1 MTPEQLAAQ
10 LPQGYKVHQ
19 NLNDHGVEVVQ
30 VHHAFLDAHSQSYP
44 LAEAHLALGW
54 ALDHASRY
62 DADKELSPVQTLVS
76 QLPTGYG
83 WVHITASDHHGIRYP
98 DGEVSK
104 VVWKDPAEALEH
116 AKAHA
121 KVHASRYDADKAA
134 KDQEILG
141 PKLAGAFAKAEAN
154 LERTRLTLNIPEM
167 TFTVDARHRKLADG
181 RTVPEGWG
189 ILQSKRAMEAG
200 TMDGWNITTPN
211 HIGDLIEAVD
221 RDVLREWPTPEAAL
235 NYIEELIESAERMN
249 ERNQPS
255 NELCAVTIP
264 TDEDRAAAGAIA
276 LPEGYSIR
284 IRGALGNTPQ
294 QYRAIYPDKDGRTL
308 HPTAE
313 LAAQECIRHYIEQ
326 HTRRMATM
334 PPGYQLSDVADWGD
348 SALMHVIYPDG
359 GTSDLM
365 DYTYEKLKAHAWD
378 HFEAQPDR
386 KDCPP
391 GYRVVNVDGDGE
403 YWEVIHPTGPDGNH
417 FERREWAVAAAR
429 DYHHLL
435 VAREGFRRLGMVKG
449 EPGTAQGSIEERLAA
464 ARAQLPE
471 KYQIDPVGSRFRVSF
486 YGAITGRDRKTPEA
500 ALSWAQRHEALSR
513 IRLEE
518 GVEHSHRDKIAALIQ
533 PHPNMTAEGRLSGNG
548 SGTNTY
554 SMWRL
559 YYCNAVS
566 PWFSIIVLDNLKL
579 NIADLLNVQPQEV
592 TAMTHPAHEG
602 RTLNEIKKMIQ
613 LLENGEWADTHP
625 TTAEGQRL
633 EQLLNNMIALQRKS
647 DAAGHLMADQLQE
660 LRAKPESSR
669 LAYEEMEALRQVFET
684 NDVEGLKAFE
694 PKYAITS
701 VWQTALYDRMQEH
714 AKREAEL
721 RRLVAETDLK
731 AISASEPAPA
741 AQPYYTLEDKI
752 VDLAIDVIAGTAHPE
767 RAKVLLREI
776 IKEAKA

>member
-1 MTPEQLAAQ
+1 MTPEQLGAQ
-10 LPQGYKVHQ
+10 LPHGYGAT
-19 NLNDHGVEVVQ
+19 LTRNDHHVEVVQ
-30 VHHAFLDAHSQSYP
+30 TFHRASGQRSQPYP
-44 LAEAHLALGW
+44 LADANLALGW

-62 DADKELSPVQTLVS
+62 DANPLSEITMGELAA
-76 QLPTGYG
+76 QLPKGYT
-83 WVHITASDHHGIRYP
+83 VQINHDSDLRVRY
-98 DGEVSK
+98 DLTEEVSG
-104 VVWKDPAEALEH
+104 WYRSSSAQQRCMEWAERH
-116 AKAHA
+116 Q
-121 KVHASRYDADKAA
+121 ASRTADHA
-134 KDQEILG
+134 
-141 PKLAGAFAKAEAN
+141 
-154 LERTRLTLNIPEM
+154 
-167 TFTVDARHRKLADG
+167 
-181 RTVPEGWG
+181 
-189 ILQSKRAMEAG
+189 
-200 TMDGWNITTPN
+200 
-211 HIGDLIEAVD
+211 
-221 RDVLREWPTPEAAL
+221 
-235 NYIEELIESAERMN
+235 

-264 TDEDRAAAGAIA
+264 SDEDRAAAAAIA
-276 LPEGYSIR
+276 LPEGYAIR

-313 LAAQECIRHYIEQ
+313 LAAQDCIRHYITQ
-326 HTRRMATM
+326 HTRSRSVC
-334 PPGYQLSDVADWGD
+334 PPGYQVTEASPDED
-348 SALMHVIYPDG
+348 SAVMHVVYPDG
-359 GTSDLM
+359 ETSDLM
-365 DYTYEKLKAHAWD
+365 DYTYEKLYAHAWD

-391 GYRVVNVDGDGE
+391 GYRVVDVSDGE
-403 YWEVIHPTGPDGNH
+403 GETWEVIHPTGPDGVTYQ
-417 FERREWAVAAAR
+417 RREWAVAAAR
-429 DYHHLL
+429 DFHHLL
-435 VAREGFRRLGMVKG
+435 MAREEFRRLGKVKG

-500 ALSWAQRHEALSR
+500 ALSWAQRHEAYSR

-548 SGTNTY
+548 SGANTY

-579 NIADLLNVQPQEV
+579 NIADLFNVQPQEV
-592 TAMTHPAHEG
+592 TAMTHPAHTG
-602 RTLNEIKKMIQ
+602 PALNEIKKMIQ
-613 LLENGEWADTHP
+613 LLENGEWADTFP
-625 TTAEGQRL
+625 THAEGQRL
-633 EQLLNNMIALQRKS
+633 EKVINALVGKANSSQS
-647 DAAGHLMADQLQE
+647 AYQE
-660 LRAKPESSR
+660 MEDLRAR
-669 LAYEEMEALRQVFET
+669 FEA
-684 NDVEGLKAFE
+684 NDIDALKAFE
-694 PKYAITS
+694 PKHAITS
-701 VWQTALYDRMQEH
+701 VWQTTLYDRMQEC

-721 RRLVAETDLK
+721 RRLLAETDLK
-731 AISASEPAPA
+731 AISASEPAPV